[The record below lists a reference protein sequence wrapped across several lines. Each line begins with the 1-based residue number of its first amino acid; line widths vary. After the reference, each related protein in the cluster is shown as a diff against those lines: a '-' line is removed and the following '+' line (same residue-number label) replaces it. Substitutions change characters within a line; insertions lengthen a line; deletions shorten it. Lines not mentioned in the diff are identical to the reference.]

1 MFTIKNILF
10 RCWYEKGIV
19 FLSTHK
25 SNYKDFIQYEKNCVN
40 DPCMTIY
47 ASSVSL
53 TDRNIELN
61 LSIDKDCGGT
71 LQQDTLYDVVV
82 KYMKFNKKTQRMV
95 YKIMK
100 VMISDDELD
109 EEIKEDE
116 ETTNDLFDSYE
127 ITEMFNHIRR
137 VLCEKI
143 DGERH
148 RLARMHENVYKM
160 EANLT
165 NLNAISDMNNNFDKF

>member
-1 MFTIKNILF
+1 MFTIKNIVF
-10 RCWYEKGIV
+10 RCSYGKGIV

-25 SNYKDFIQYEKNCVN
+25 SNYKDFIRYEKSCVN
-40 DPCMTIY
+40 DLCMTRY

-61 LSIDKDCGGT
+61 LSIDKDCGGM

-82 KYMKFNKKTQRMV
+82 KYMKFNKKTQKMI

-109 EEIKEDE
+109 GEIKDE
-116 ETTNDLFDSYE
+116 EDNTNDLLDSYE
-127 ITEMFNHIRR
+127 IAQMFNHIRR
-137 VLCEKI
+137 ELSGKI
-143 DGERH
+143 EDKQH
-148 RLARMHENVYKM
+148 RLTRMHDDVYKM